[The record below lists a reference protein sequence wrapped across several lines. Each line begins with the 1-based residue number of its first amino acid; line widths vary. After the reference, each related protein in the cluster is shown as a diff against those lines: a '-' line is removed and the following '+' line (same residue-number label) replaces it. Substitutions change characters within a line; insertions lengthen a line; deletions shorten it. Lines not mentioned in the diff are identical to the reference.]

1 MAKFETDESAFNF
14 AVEYLKQISESL
26 KMCKYSAQAKDVDY
40 WYDALRTVYRELS
53 VKTNDEEDKEFEEAF
68 KEITKMLNSDD
79 RYEKHPEIMYYLDR
93 LEIKCRKTLQQKGML
108 LPGKSDPK
116 FAVLER

>member
-14 AVEYLKQISESL
+14 AIEYLKQISETL
-26 KMCKYSAQAKDVDY
+26 KLCKYAAQAKNVDA

-53 VKTNDEEDKEFEEAF
+53 VKTNEDEDDEFEEAF
-68 KEITKMLNSDD
+68 REITKLLNSDEKL
-79 RYEKHPEIMYYLDR
+79 EKHQYIMYLLDR
-93 LEIKCRKTLQQKGML
+93 LEIKCRKTLQAKGML